1 MVISKEGRIVKDSA
15 LALFMESSILNGV
28 SLMGQFN
35 NINLLSNASGCI
47 MKAKC

>member
-15 LALFMESSILNGV
+15 LALFFVSFILYGV

-35 NINLLSNASGCI
+35 NINLLSNVSGCI
-47 MKAKC
+47 MKAQC